1 MDRCPDPE
9 GNSSSRCMGQC
20 SATGAMAGR
29 IAAFH
34 AEPGPCICSLFWTFV
49 LSLLYKHHP
58 RCSLRISCL
67 RFCERDPEL
76 GDPREA
82 NAAAF
87 WGPHVPASSEA
98 LTVGP
103 PTPHPVPV
111 IWHVRFAR
119 FFEPFPKPSISFS
132 LKQRLSYFSH
142 SLIIG
147 FYYVGFN

>member
-1 MDRCPDPE
+1 MGRCPDPE

-29 IAAFH
+29 ITDLFMQSQDLS
-34 AEPGPCICSLFWTFV
+34 ICSLFWTFV

-58 RCSLRISCL
+58 RCSLRISRL
-67 RFCERDPEL
+67 GFCKRNPEQ

-82 NAAAF
+82 NAVAF
-87 WGPHVPASSEA
+87 WGPHIPASSKA
-98 LTVGP
+98 RTVGP
-103 PTPHPVPV
+103 PTPHRAPV
-111 IWHVRFAR
+111 IWHVRFTR

-142 SLIIG
+142 S
-147 FYYVGFN
+147 